1 MIGRAPGLVDGT
13 VGERNRARAAVA
25 FALER
30 RRARRAE
37 SATDGV
43 LQTPARTVSRRVGGV
58 GHERFSGGAFA
69 STAGVAR
76 SAENLLLRA
85 RGCRFGDE
93 DRPRAVR
100 VRGSVPCLFHVVWD
114 GHEGSAAAFESLGT
128 SKSAAREP
136 RQSVEA
142 AFDSLESRGET
153 RVARALKTD
162 ARARR
167 TNSTRAAA
175 IALFRSSSRAPE

>member
-1 MIGRAPGLVDGT
+1 MDGT

-43 LQTPARTVSRRVGGV
+43 LQTPTRTVSRRVGGV
-58 GHERFSGGAFA
+58 GHERFSGGA
-69 STAGVAR
+69 TAGVAR
-76 SAENLLLRA
+76 GAENLSLRA

-100 VRGSVPCLFHVVWD
+100 VRRSVPRLLHVVWD

-128 SKSAAREP
+128 SESAAREP
-136 RQSVEA
+136 ASVEA